1 MTRDDWKNVYELR
14 NDMEDPEDR
23 ALLRKLI
30 KHTEKLERAITMV
43 MSVLTRVETDNE
55 D

>member
-1 MTRDDWKNVYELR
+1 MKREDWKDIYELR

-30 KHTEKLERAITMV
+30 KHAEKMERAITTV
-43 MSVLTRVETDNE
+43 IDVLERVETDNE